1 MQTSR
6 LTLLPCTLAHV
17 EALIVGPQVFEQAFG
32 LRVIDGY
39 LEFPEALTF
48 TREQLQAGAPPEWW
62 SHLFIHT
69 ADKALIGLGG
79 YVGVP
84 DPNGQVEI
92 GYGIAPAYRGQGY
105 ATEAAQAMITNA
117 FAHDSVQTVIAH
129 TLAEQNASV
138 QVLTKCGLRVVDTIE
153 SPEEGNI
160 WRWAITRSEYTKQ

>member
-1 MQTSR
+1 
-6 LTLLPCTLAHV
+6 
-17 EALIVGPQVFEQAFG
+17 
-32 LRVIDGY
+32 
-39 LEFPEALTF
+39 
-48 TREQLQAGAPPEWW
+48 
-62 SHLFIHT
+62 
-69 ADKALIGLGG
+69 IGLGG

-105 ATEAAQAMITNA
+105 ATEAAQAMINNA